1 MTVPRKAMSTEPT
14 DLTVFY
20 SWQSD
25 SPSDTNRNAIRAA
38 LRAACSKLEES
49 SNWRFLHD
57 EATRGRAGSP
67 NIPATILEKIKTCDV
82 FVCDI
87 TTINS
92 ATTQA
97 PRKTPNPNVL
107 FELGYA
113 VSQLG
118 WSRIVM
124 VINEAF
130 GTPKDAPFDIDR
142 HRIGC
147 YRLTPENPKDK
158 AAHSQLATLLSS
170 ALQAIAQQDPARPV
184 GESSPSREEIRRG
197 RDIANLKWVLG
208 AVHLPTLDEM
218 VSRLPHIVKTEAL
231 HFWEGFNSVMEDSR
245 FHLYD
250 EEALKHLQEIHEA
263 WKVCVSHGAQY
274 QPASNSMHVFRNPAD
289 KPLTLQQEA
298 AWAEIEAARDML
310 SAAQRSLLK
319 HIRAEYLEI
328 DLNDTSASA
337 WHEYVEF
344 ERDMDQRLVRSKY

>member
-1 MTVPRKAMSTEPT
+1 MSTEPT

-25 SPSDTNRNAIRAA
+25 SPSETNRNAIRAA
-38 LRAACSKLEES
+38 LRVASSKLEES
-49 SNWRFLHD
+49 SKWRILYD
-57 EATRGRAGSP
+57 EATRGSAGSP
-67 NIPATILEKIKTCDV
+67 NIPATILEKIKACDV

-92 ATTQA
+92 AATDA

-118 WSRIVM
+118 WSRVVM

-147 YRLTPENPKDK
+147 YLLTPENPKDK
-158 AAHSQLATLLSS
+158 ASHAQLTGLLSS
-170 ALQAIAQQDPARPV
+170 ALFAIAQQNPARPI
-184 GESSPSREEIRRG
+184 GDPSPSREQIRRV
-197 RDIANLKWVLG
+197 RDTANLKWVLG
-208 AVHLPTLDEM
+208 ALHLPTLDEM
-218 VSRLPHIVKTEAL
+218 ANQLPHSMRTHAL
-231 HFWEGFNSVMEDSR
+231 HFWAGFNSVMNDSR

-250 EEALKHLQEIHEA
+250 EEALKHLRAIHEA
-263 WKVCVSHGAQY
+263 WGVCVSHGMQY
-274 QPASNSMHVFRNPAD
+274 QPASNSMHVFRNPGVT
-289 KPLTLQQEA
+289 PLTLEQEA
-298 AWAEIEAARDML
+298 AWAEIETARDML
-310 SAAQRSLLK
+310 SAAQRALVK
-319 HIRAEYLEI
+319 QIREEYLEI

-337 WHEYVEF
+337 WREYVEF
-344 ERDMDQRLVRSKY
+344 ERGMEQRFARSDS